1 MKNGIPR
8 RELLIAGGDQG
19 RAILLKFGVP
29 VGIVG
34 EKRFDVGVGRQVYGF
49 VGASGDLFEAAEKQ
63 NLDAD
68 RLGNGRHERIVTC
81 AQGWD

>member
-19 RAILLKFGVP
+19 RAILLKFGVTA
-29 VGIVG
+29 GILG
-34 EKRFDVGVGRQVYGF
+34 KKRFDVGVDGQVYGF
-49 VGASGDLFEAAEKQ
+49 AGASGDLFEAAEKQ

-68 RLGNGRHERIVTC
+68 RLGNGSHETIVTC
-81 AQGWD
+81 VQKRN